1 MYVHVHLYTNVRVYV
16 CRNCTYMYIV
26 CDLISLQPLQA
37 LIRAYQIRGHNIA
50 VLDPL
55 GINDADLDNS
65 MPPELIVNEVIYS

>member
-1 MYVHVHLYTNVRVYV
+1 
-16 CRNCTYMYIV
+16 MYIV